1 MEELIGVS
9 LLMLAIMG
17 PMFWFISQMVKQKNQ
32 VDIEK
37 LKLQQATL
45 AAAAGIANPA
55 QQAQQAAQQQA
66 QAELIDNLKKLNA
79 ELTKQNARLQN
90 LESIVTSPGFLVGQG
105 LSDSF
110 HALTEEQQAA
120 ELAKQIA
127 AREGRTT

>member
-1 MEELIGVS
+1 MNDFVELIGVA

-32 VDIEK
+32 VEIEK

-45 AAAAGIANPA
+45 AAAAGVIPPA
-55 QQAQQAAQQQA
+55 QQAQQQQA
-66 QAELIDNLKKLNA
+66 QTELIDSLKKLSTEMA
-79 ELTKQNARLQN
+79 RQNARLQN
-90 LESIVTSPGFLVGQG
+90 LESIVTSPGFLAGQG
-105 LSDSF
+105 LADTF
-110 HALTEEQQAA
+110 HTLTEEQQAA

>member
-45 AAAAGIANPA
+45 AAAAGIASPA
-55 QQAQQAAQQQA
+55 QQAQQQAQNQA
-66 QAELIDNLKKLNA
+66 QAELIESLKKLNA
-79 ELTKQNARLQN
+79 ELTKQNSRLQN

-105 LSDSF
+105 LSDGF

-127 AREGRTT
+127 AREGRTV